1 MNASYRP
8 PDWTYPVMA
17 LGSAIVLWAAFVS
30 LFDVPP
36 YLLPHPTAVGRRLVG
51 NPGLYIDATGATLL
65 KVFVG
70 GAAGTTVGFCIG
82 VAVGEIPPLW
92 RAISPYLVAARVLP
106 IVSLAPLLIIY
117 LGIGFWTGVAFVTLM
132 SLFPMAVSTAA
143 GFRQTPREALDLA
156 DSVDAPRL
164 RVLRS
169 VRLPYAAPDLVAG
182 LRQSVTLAVVGA
194 VLAEWLVSDSGLGYL
209 ILVASENVRPDVLLA
224 SLVLVFAIG
233 FSLYGAVG
241 LLGSRV
247 RRVVE

>member
-1 MNASYRP
+1 MNARYQL
-8 PDWTYPVMA
+8 PDWTYPVLA
-17 LGSAIVLWAAFVS
+17 LGSGIVLWALFVS

-36 YLLPHPTAVGRRLVG
+36 YLLPHPIEVARRLVES
-51 NPGLYIDATGATLL
+51 PGLYIDSTGATLL

-117 LGIGFWTGVAFVTLM
+117 LGIGFWSGVAFVTLM

-143 GFRQTPREALDLA
+143 GFRQTPQEAVDLV
-156 DSVDAPRL
+156 DSVDASRL

-209 ILVASENVRPDVLLA
+209 ILVASENVRPDVLVA
-224 SLVLVFAIG
+224 SLVLVLCIG
-233 FSLYGAVG
+233 FTLYGAVG

-247 RRVVE
+247 RRAVE

>member
-1 MNASYRP
+1 MTDTYRP
-8 PDWTYPVMA
+8 PEWTYPVA
-17 LGSAIVLWAAFVS
+17 TLAGAVALWAAFVS
-30 LFDVPP
+30 LFDVPA
-36 YLLPHPTAVGRRLVG
+36 YLLPSPVEVARRLVG
-51 NPGLYIDATGATLL
+51 NPGLYVDATGATLL

-70 GAAGTTVGFCIG
+70 GAVGTTVGFLVG

-106 IVSLAPLLIIY
+106 VVALAPLLIVY
-117 LGIGFWTGVAFVTLM
+117 LGIGFWSGVAFVTLM

-143 GFRQTPREALDLA
+143 GFRQTPTTALDLA
-156 DSVDAPRL
+156 ESVDASRL
-164 RVLRS
+164 DVL
-169 VRLPYAAPDLVAG
+169 LAIKTPYAAPDVVAG

-224 SLVLVFAIG
+224 SLSLVFVVG
-233 FSLYGAVG
+233 FALYGAVG
-241 LLGSRV
+241 LLGTRV